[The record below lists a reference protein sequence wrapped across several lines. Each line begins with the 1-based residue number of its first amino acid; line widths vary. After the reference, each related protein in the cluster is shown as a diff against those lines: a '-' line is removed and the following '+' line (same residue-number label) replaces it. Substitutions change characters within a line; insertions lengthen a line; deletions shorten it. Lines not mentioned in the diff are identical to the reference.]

1 MKDSNEITVKVLCSK
16 EELSALLEGY
26 GFDIKKSFVLDDTYF
41 IPEGIDYH
49 IENTRDVL
57 SRAIILR
64 KVTSIDMS
72 DSEKKMVFKKKK
84 YNEEGEILEQ
94 KAYEMHIDSTLEA
107 LTFLKGLGYTQCM
120 RIFEEDIIFSNGIM
134 EIAIKAIRDGDL
146 LIEVETNSSLKTI
159 EEIKKALNEYTLPLD
174 ESNYFVKKAEI
185 ELNKLK

>member
-1 MKDSNEITVKVLCSK
+1 MKDNNEITVKVLCSK
-16 EELSALLEGY
+16 EELAALLEGY
-26 GFDIKKSFVLDDTYF
+26 GFDMKKSFVLDDTYF
-41 IPEGIDYH
+41 IPEEIDYRM
-49 IENTRDVL
+49 EKSRDVIA
-57 SRAIILR
+57 RAIILR
-64 KVTSIDMS
+64 KITSTNMS

-84 YNEEGEILEQ
+84 FNEDGEILEQ

-120 RIFEEDIIFSNGIM
+120 RIFEEDLIFSNGIM

-146 LIEVETNSSLKTI
+146 LIEVETNSLLRTI
-159 EEIKKALNEYTLPLD
+159 EEIKKALDEYSLPLD